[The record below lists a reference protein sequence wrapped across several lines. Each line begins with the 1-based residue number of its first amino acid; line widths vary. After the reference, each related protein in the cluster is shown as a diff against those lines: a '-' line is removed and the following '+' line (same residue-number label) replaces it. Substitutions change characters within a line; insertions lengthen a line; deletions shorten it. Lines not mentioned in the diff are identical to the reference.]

1 MAFLSDEKKLGKF
14 LLDSPPG
21 EVNDVFNGMYTNVF
35 EPSLIGND
43 DGLKYF
49 NHINQFLIVGLWT
62 NPVVFQEGVLTAL
75 EQYNTEQFVTVT
87 PPGQEHNVR

>member
-21 EVNDVFNGMYTNVF
+21 EVNDVFNGMYTNIF

-49 NHINQFLIVGLWT
+49 DHIN
-62 NPVVFQEGVLTAL
+62 
-75 EQYNTEQFVTVT
+75 
-87 PPGQEHNVR
+87 